1 MENYSEVELF
11 VHIGTNKTGSSF
23 LQSSLI
29 LNRDFLENNGYYLAS
44 SKWDQEM
51 LESKITP
58 GNGHQFAVCLAEENE
73 IKLKEYLSTLLKDA
87 RNKNLKRIILSN
99 EILIRLF
106 SNIKIL
112 ELLKKVCSHFD
123 LQKIN
128 FLVIIRNPYEH
139 ALSLYKHRAKY
150 GDHCD
155 YSTWFKEDYETL
167 RLFKPFL
174 NHYHLFGI
182 NFHFRVYQKNSD
194 FLLKVLYEDFLK
206 CKIPPILPAR
216 EVNASLSLNQIR
228 ILQHLVEIYPG
239 IETYLYNALMHL
251 PKGDSSEN
259 PQLKGYFFTVAKEY
273 FKSYDLCLTQLSELF
288 PLAER
293 GAFMETS
300 SFELSGTLEES
311 QYLLTEAELNVIL
324 SSIAQRQKNRFK
336 DKWRLRYRVWRQRNK
351 PVVLNNKLYGGSLR

>member
-1 MENYSEVELF
+1 MENYSDMELF

-29 LNRDFLENNGYYLAS
+29 LNRKFLENNGYYLAS

-73 IKLKEYLSTLLKDA
+73 VKLKEYLGTLLKEA
-87 RNKNLKRIILSN
+87 RNKKLRRIILSN

-106 SNIKIL
+106 SNAHIL
-112 ELLKKVCSHFD
+112 ELLKKVCNHFD
-123 LQKIN
+123 LRMVN

-150 GDHCD
+150 GEHGD
-155 YSTWFKEDYETL
+155 YSTWFEEDYETL

-174 NHYHLFGI
+174 NHYNLFGI

-206 CKIPPILPAR
+206 CNIPSVLPSK
-216 EVNASLSLNQIR
+216 EVNASMSLNQIR
-228 ILQHLVEIYPG
+228 VLQHLVKSYPG
-239 IETYLYNALMHL
+239 IEAYLYNALMSL
-251 PKGDSSEN
+251 PKKDSTEN
-259 PQLKGYFFTVAKEY
+259 PELKGQFFTVAKEY
-273 FKSYDLCLTQLSELF
+273 FRSYNLCLEQLSELL
-288 PLAER
+288 PPDER
-293 GAFMETS
+293 GTFMQTP
-300 SFELSGTLEES
+300 SFEFFGTLEES
-311 QYLLTEAELNVIL
+311 KYLLTEAELNVIL

-336 DKWRLRYRVWRQRNK
+336 DKWRLRYRVWRQRSK
-351 PVVLNNKLYGGSLR
+351 PVVFNNKLYGGSLR